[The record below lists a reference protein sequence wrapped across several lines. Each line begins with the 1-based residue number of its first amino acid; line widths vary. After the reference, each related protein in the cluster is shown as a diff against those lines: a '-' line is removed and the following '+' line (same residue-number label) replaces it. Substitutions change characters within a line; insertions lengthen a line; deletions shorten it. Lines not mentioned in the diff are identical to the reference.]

1 MSAAAAPPSTGQ
13 SDLAAVRTRALIAG
27 FVGLGLCA
35 LGALVLERGREQFFR
50 SWLMAFLF
58 WLALPLGSLAI
69 LMLHNQTGGRWGLA
83 LRRVLEAATH
93 TLPLMALAFLPVAL
107 GVYYLYV
114 WSNPNLVEADPLLRH
129 KQPYLNVPAFLIRAA
144 FYFAVW
150 LFLAWRLYRYSR
162 SLDERYDEGVARKM
176 SIFSGPG
183 LGLYGLTVTFAAI
196 DWIMS
201 LEPHWYSTIF
211 GAMIAAAQLLPAL
224 AFGVAMLVWLADR
237 PPLSGFLTAQ
247 LWNDLG
253 NLLLAFVMIW
263 AYLTFSQFFL
273 IWSGNLPEETVWYRH
288 RIYGGWEVLGWGLI
302 IFYFAAPFVALFSR
316 DLKRNPRRLVWAAGA
331 LLVMHLVYT
340 FWLVV
345 PSFDTYHPPGEVSH
359 HHPHLTAHWLDLAAV
374 VGLGGIWVGAFL
386 WRLERRPLLPLTDPA
401 LHEEGN
407 HHG

>member
-13 SDLAAVRTRALIAG
+13 SDLAAVRTRALIVGA
-27 FVGLGLCA
+27 VGLLLCV
-35 LGALVLERGREQFFR
+35 LGALLDERQLFR
-50 SWLMAFLF
+50 SWLLAFLF

-83 LRRVLEAATH
+83 LRRILEAATH

-114 WSNPNLVEADPLLRH
+114 WSDPGLVESDPLLKH
-129 KQPYLNVPAFLIRAA
+129 KQPYLNVPFFLIRAA

-150 LFLAWRLYRYSR
+150 LFIAWQLYRYSR
-162 SLDERYDEGVARKM
+162 SLDERYDPDVARRM
-176 SIFSGPG
+176 SVLSGPG

-201 LEPHWYSTIF
+201 LEPHWFSSIF
-211 GAMIAAAQLLPAL
+211 GAMMAAAQLLPAL
-224 AFGVAMLVWLADR
+224 AFGVVVLAWLVDR
-237 PPLSGFLTAQ
+237 PPLSGFLTPQ

-273 IWSGNLPEETVWYRH
+273 IWAANLPEETTWYLH
-288 RIYGGWEVLGWGLI
+288 RIVGGWEVLGWGLI
-302 IFYFAAPFVALFSR
+302 VFYFAAPFVALFSR
-316 DLKRNPRRLVWAAGA
+316 DLKRNPRRLVWAAGT
-331 LLVMHLVYT
+331 LLVMHLVYL
-340 FWLVV
+340 FWVVV
-345 PSFDTYHPPGEVSH
+345 PSFDTYHQPGTEPH
-359 HHPHLTAHWLDLAAV
+359 HRPHFHAHWLDLAALA
-374 VGLGGIWVGAFL
+374 GLGGVWLGVFL
-386 WRLERRPLLPLTDPA
+386 WRLEARPLLPLTDPG